1 MSPLASPV
9 PTPVRSS
16 PRIDTSA
23 KLSAPVLSSL
33 DPASLVPLSHP
44 IDDSSSDTSDD
55 VPLGLRHPAV
65 MDDDDIP
72 LGFKQAQPFAST
84 TDEDDRPLAFS
95 NPSLAL
101 QQQQYQSQQAHD
113 HQMMQQAEQMRQS
126 MYIQS
131 SMAMAEQQMRV
142 GMMGSQVG
150 GYGGEDGIFEVPSGA
165 VERWRR
171 GVSTIK

>member
-9 PTPVRSS
+9 PNSTRPP
-16 PRIDTSA
+16 PRIGHSA
-23 KLSAPVLSSL
+23 EASVPVLPSL
-33 DPASLVPLSHP
+33 NPAGLVPFSHP
-44 IDDSSSDTSDD
+44 IDDSSSDASDD

-72 LGFKQAQPFAST
+72 LGFKQAQPFASS

-101 QQQQYQSQQAHD
+101 QQQQYQAQQAHD
-113 HQMMQQAEQMRQS
+113 HQMIQQAEQMRHS

-150 GYGGEDGIFEVPSGA
+150 GYGGEEGMMEVPGGV